1 MNNATAGAALLF
13 LQLTVI
19 LTTCRICGL
28 LMRRIGQS
36 PVIGE
41 MVAGVL
47 LGPSL
52 LGAVAP
58 ATAEWIFPASG
69 KTALFAIAQ
78 VGLTLYMFIIGLE
91 FRMDLLRTNW
101 KNALSVSLAGI
112 LTPFVLGASLA
123 IWMAGQ
129 EGFFTSGISP
139 LMAMLF
145 MGAAM
150 SITAFPMLARIIL
163 EHGLAGTKVGTI
175 GLAAGSIDDV
185 VAWILLAAVLGAMSG
200 SPLLLM
206 MALGGG
212 AFYTLVCLK
221 FMPRV
226 WVWLEAHFDDRTVLG
241 LVALFLMLGGWFTDL
256 IGLYSVFGAFILGL
270 SVPRDGLA
278 QKTAGR
284 TGPLTTALLVPVFF
298 AYSGLNTS
306 IGLLDSWMLWGVCAL
321 VILVAVSGKFFACY
335 AAARFS
341 GSSRPDA
348 LMIGSLMNARGLM
361 ELILLNIVLEAG
373 LISQTLFTMLV
384 VMAIITTLMA
394 APGFNLAR
402 RLAPSGC

>member
-78 VGLTLYMFIIGLE
+78 VGLTLYMFTIGLE

>member
-78 VGLTLYMFIIGLE
+78 VGLTLYMFTIGLE

-101 KNALSVSLAGI
+101 KNALSVSLSGI

-212 AFYTLVCLK
+212 ALYTLVCLK